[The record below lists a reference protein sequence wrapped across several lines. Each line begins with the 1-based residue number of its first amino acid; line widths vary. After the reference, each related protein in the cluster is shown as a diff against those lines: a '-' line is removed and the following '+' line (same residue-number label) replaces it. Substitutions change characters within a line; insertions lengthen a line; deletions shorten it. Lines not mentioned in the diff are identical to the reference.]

1 MALKCYTR
9 KKNNGGNYTNCVDDK
24 GKQMREKDK
33 KKVVKKQPVK
43 RKKLLIVNNVNKPKL
58 LPVDKKPVIS
68 VASGAP
74 GTKTPFNATK
84 PVKSEAMR
92 EADEALDDVEEAL
105 MRNVLGSAAYPDEGS
120 AEQQANEAI
129 AMMKLATT
137 PKPKKKLAP
146 AGMRTVKVG
155 KSADDKIKK
164 MLGNVSETNSALSS
178 SAPTKRDV
186 MRERM
191 KRRIAASEQKKQAA
205 PGYKEKQAARKKE
218 IDDYNRGKG
227 YFEKGG
233 GYVGPRKNKLPDG
246 NSRGP
251 GSDRFVAMSDYDQ
264 DELMAELMS

>member
-1 MALKCYTR
+1 MAVKCYTR

-43 RKKLLIVNNVNKPKL
+43 RKKLLIVNNVNKPKV

-74 GTKTPFNATK
+74 GTKTPFKATK

-137 PKPKKKLAP
+137 PKPKIPAGYVRSDDGKIRKKKLVVKQKLPP
-146 AGMRTVKVG
+146 AKMRTVKVG
-155 KSADDKIKK
+155 KAADDKIKK

-191 KRRIAASEQKKQAA
+191 KSRIAAREQKKQAA
-205 PGYKEKQAARKKE
+205 PGYKEKQAAMKSRLDEYDKKYGY
-218 IDDYNRGKG
+218 IDKQG
-227 YFEKGG
+227 
-233 GYVGPRKNKLPDG
+233 NKVMAQ
-246 NSRGP
+246 S
-251 GSDRFVAMSDYDQ
+251 DQ
-264 DELMAELMS
+264 DELMRELMN

>member
-1 MALKCYTR
+1 MAVKCYTR

-43 RKKLLIVNNVNKPKL
+43 RKKLVIVNNVNKPKV

-74 GTKTPFNATK
+74 GTKTPFKAKK

-105 MRNVLGSAAYPDEGS
+105 MRNVLPSAAYPDEGS

-137 PKPKKKLAP
+137 PKPAR
-146 AGMRTVKVG
+146 MRTVKVG
-155 KSADDKIKK
+155 KAADDKIKK
-164 MLGNVSETNSALSS
+164 MLGNVSETKSALTS
-178 SAPTKRDV
+178 SAKFERESARITNRQL
-186 MRERM
+186 MREKM
-191 KRRIAASEQKKQAA
+191 KPRLAAKKRAQRTGNI
-205 PGYKEKQAARKKE
+205 PP
-218 IDDYNRGKG
+218 
-227 YFEKGG
+227 
-233 GYVGPRKNKLPDG
+233 PRP
-246 NSRGP
+246 P
-251 GSDRFVAMSDYDQ
+251 TGSDRFAAMSEYDQ

>member
-1 MALKCYTR
+1 MAVKCYTR

-43 RKKLLIVNNVNKPKL
+43 RKKLLIINNVNKPKL

-74 GTKTPFNATK
+74 GTKTPFKATK

-137 PKPKKKLAP
+137 PKPKIPAGYVRSDDGKIRKKKLVVKQKLPP
-146 AGMRTVKVG
+146 AKMRTVKVG
-155 KSADDKIKK
+155 KAADDKIKK

-191 KRRIAASEQKKQAA
+191 KSRIAAREQKKQAA
-205 PGYKEKQAARKKE
+205 PGYKEKQAAMKSRLDEYDKKYGY
-218 IDDYNRGKG
+218 IDKQG
-227 YFEKGG
+227 
-233 GYVGPRKNKLPDG
+233 NKVMAQ
-246 NSRGP
+246 S
-251 GSDRFVAMSDYDQ
+251 DQ
-264 DELMAELMS
+264 DELMRELMN

>member
-1 MALKCYTR
+1 MAVKCYTR

-43 RKKLLIVNNVNKPKL
+43 RKKLVIVNNVNKPKV

-74 GTKTPFNATK
+74 GTKTPFKATK

-137 PKPKKKLAP
+137 PKPKIPAGYVRSDDGKIRKKKLVVKQKLPP
-146 AGMRTVKVG
+146 AKMRTVKVG
-155 KSADDKIKK
+155 KAADDKIKK

-191 KRRIAASEQKKQAA
+191 KSRIAAREQKKQAA
-205 PGYKEKQAARKKE
+205 PGYKEKQAAMKSRL
-218 IDDYNRGKG
+218 DDYDKKYG
-227 YFEKGG
+227 YIDKQG
-233 GYVGPRKNKLPDG
+233 NKVMAQ
-246 NSRGP
+246 S
-251 GSDRFVAMSDYDQ
+251 DQ
-264 DELMAELMS
+264 DELMRELMN

>member
-1 MALKCYTR
+1 MAVKCYTR

-43 RKKLLIVNNVNKPKL
+43 RKKLVIVNNVNKPKV

-74 GTKTPFNATK
+74 GTKTPFKATK

-137 PKPKKKLAP
+137 PKPKIPAGYVRSDDGKIRKKKLVVKQKLPP
-146 AGMRTVKVG
+146 AKMRTVKVG
-155 KSADDKIKK
+155 KAADDKIKK

-178 SAPTKRDV
+178 SASKPTG
-186 MRERM
+186 MRFQYHSRNS
-191 KRRIAASEQKKQAA
+191 RLGGVAA
-205 PGYKEKQAARKKE
+205 PRMPFYRDPQ
-218 IDDYNRGKG
+218 Y
-227 YFEKGG
+227 
-233 GYVGPRKNKLPDG
+233 
-246 NSRGP
+246 S
-251 GSDRFVAMSDYDQ
+251 
-264 DELMAELMS
+264 

>member
-43 RKKLLIVNNVNKPKL
+43 RKKLVIVNNVNKPKV

-74 GTKTPFNATK
+74 GTKTPFKAKK

-105 MRNVLGSAAYPDEGS
+105 MRNVLPSSVTYLDEGS

-146 AGMRTVKVG
+146 AKMRTVKVG
-155 KSADDKIKK
+155 KAADDKIKK

-186 MRERM
+186 MRERI
-191 KRRIAASEQKKQAA
+191 KRRVAAREQKKQAA
-205 PGYKEKQAARKKE
+205 PGYKEKQAAMKSRL
-218 IDDYNRGKG
+218 DDYDKKYG
-227 YFEKGG
+227 YIDKQG
-233 GYVGPRKNKLPDG
+233 NKVMAQ
-246 NSRGP
+246 S
-251 GSDRFVAMSDYDQ
+251 DQ
-264 DELMAELMS
+264 DELMRELMN

>member
-1 MALKCYTR
+1 MAVKCYTR
-9 KKNNGGNYTNCVDDK
+9 KKNNGGNYTNCVDDN
-24 GKQMREKDK
+24 GKQLREKDK

-43 RKKLLIVNNVNKPKL
+43 RKKLVIVNNVNKPKV

-74 GTKTPFNATK
+74 GTKTPFKAKK

-105 MRNVLGSAAYPDEGS
+105 MRNVLPSSVTYLDEGS

-137 PKPKKKLAP
+137 PKPKKKLPP
-146 AGMRTVKVG
+146 AKMRTVKVG
-155 KSADDKIKK
+155 KAADDKIKK

-186 MRERM
+186 MRERI
-191 KRRIAASEQKKQAA
+191 KRRVAAREQKKQAA
-205 PGYKEKQAARKKE
+205 PGYKKKQAAMKSRL
-218 IDDYNRGKG
+218 DDYDKKYG
-227 YFEKGG
+227 YIDKQG
-233 GYVGPRKNKLPDG
+233 NKVMAQ
-246 NSRGP
+246 S
-251 GSDRFVAMSDYDQ
+251 DQ
-264 DELMAELMS
+264 DELMRELMN

>member
-1 MALKCYTR
+1 MAVKCYTR

-43 RKKLLIVNNVNKPKL
+43 RKKLVIVNNVNKPKV

-74 GTKTPFNATK
+74 GTKTPFKAKK

-105 MRNVLGSAAYPDEGS
+105 MRNVLPSSVTYLDEGS

-146 AGMRTVKVG
+146 AKMRTVKVG
-155 KSADDKIKK
+155 KAADDKIKK

-186 MRERM
+186 MRERI
-191 KRRIAASEQKKQAA
+191 KRRVAAREQKKQAA
-205 PGYKEKQAARKKE
+205 PGYKEKQAAMKSRL
-218 IDDYNRGKG
+218 DDYDKKYG
-227 YFEKGG
+227 YIDKQG
-233 GYVGPRKNKLPDG
+233 NKVMAQ
-246 NSRGP
+246 S
-251 GSDRFVAMSDYDQ
+251 DQ
-264 DELMAELMS
+264 DELMRELMN

>member
-1 MALKCYTR
+1 MAVKCYTR

-43 RKKLLIVNNVNKPKL
+43 RKKLLIVNNVNKPKV

-74 GTKTPFNATK
+74 GTKTPFKATK

-105 MRNVLGSAAYPDEGS
+105 IRNVLPSSVTYLDEGS

-137 PKPKKKLAP
+137 PKPKIPAGYVRSDDGKIRKKKLVVKQKLPP
-146 AGMRTVKVG
+146 AKMRTVKVG
-155 KSADDKIKK
+155 KAADDKIKK

-191 KRRIAASEQKKQAA
+191 KSRIAAREQKKQAA
-205 PGYKEKQAARKKE
+205 PGYKEKQAAMKSRLDEYDKKYGY
-218 IDDYNRGKG
+218 IDKQG
-227 YFEKGG
+227 
-233 GYVGPRKNKLPDG
+233 NKVMAQ
-246 NSRGP
+246 S
-251 GSDRFVAMSDYDQ
+251 DQ
-264 DELMAELMS
+264 DELMRELMN

>member
-1 MALKCYTR
+1 MAVKCYTR

-43 RKKLLIVNNVNKPKL
+43 RKKLLIVNNVNKPKV

-74 GTKTPFNATK
+74 GTKTPFKATK

-105 MRNVLGSAAYPDEGS
+105 MKSVLRSAAYPDEGS

-137 PKPKKKLAP
+137 PKPKIPAGYVRSDDGKIRKKKLVVKQKLPP
-146 AGMRTVKVG
+146 AKMRTVKVG
-155 KSADDKIKK
+155 KAADDKIKK
-164 MLGNVSETNSALSS
+164 MLNNSAD
-178 SAPTKRDV
+178 ANPVRDRV
-186 MRERM
+186 RDAKAFLKKSKEDREQR
-191 KRRIAASEQKKQAA
+191 KAEERRVN
-205 PGYKEKQAARKKE
+205 Y
-218 IDDYNRGKG
+218 
-227 YFEKGG
+227 
-233 GYVGPRKNKLPDG
+233 
-246 NSRGP
+246 
-251 GSDRFVAMSDYDQ
+251 
-264 DELMAELMS
+264 